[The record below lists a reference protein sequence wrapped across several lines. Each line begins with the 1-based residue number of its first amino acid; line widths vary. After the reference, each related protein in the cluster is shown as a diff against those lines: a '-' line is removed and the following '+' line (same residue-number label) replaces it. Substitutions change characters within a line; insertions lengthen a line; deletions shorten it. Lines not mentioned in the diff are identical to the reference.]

1 MAEGAQPG
9 VELRPLG
16 LGEMLD
22 RTFTLYRTHFW
33 LFCGV
38 MALPQAIRAT
48 VDVFAARAFSTMPL
62 FGPTTP
68 SDPRKVIEA
77 FQATAGSS
85 LLLGLIAFFIYGM
98 AIGATTY
105 CVSDVYQRRSVS
117 IRTVYQQVARRA
129 GALIGLFLML
139 LLVSAAIYF
148 TVVFAA
154 VFVAFF
160 AGLGVALVS
169 RVVGALLTVL
179 IIIAGAVLGAWLL
192 MRFAVALPVLLVED
206 KGVVESMS
214 RSGVLTRGNRGR
226 IFLALLVIW
235 CIVLGVTAVFT
246 MVPTAYTFF
255 SVLRGGRIPIW
266 AMVSNA
272 ILGGVAGTIT
282 GPFLA
287 ITLAVIYFDLRIR
300 KEAFDLETLMAAP
313 AATLP
318 PPEAPQAP
326 PAPLAP

>member
-1 MAEGAQPG
+1 MAEGAQPTI
-9 VELRPLG
+9 ELRPLG

-38 MALPQAIRAT
+38 MALPQAVRAT

-62 FGPTTP
+62 LGPTAP
-68 SDPRKVIEA
+68 GDPRKVIEA
-77 FQATAGSS
+77 LQATAGSS
-85 LLLGLIAFFIYGM
+85 ILLGLVAFFIYGM

-105 CVSDVYQRRSVS
+105 CVADVYQRRSVS
-117 IRTVYQQVARRA
+117 IRIVYQQVASRA

-139 LLVSAAIYF
+139 LLVCAAIYF

-154 VFVAFF
+154 VFVAIF
-160 AGLGVALVS
+160 AARGVALLSPVVS
-169 RVVGALLTVL
+169 VL
-179 IIIAGAVLGAWLL
+179 FIFVIVLAGLVLGAWLL
-192 MRFAVALPVLLVED
+192 MRFAVSLPVLLVED

-214 RSGVLTRGNRGR
+214 RSGALTRGNRGR

-246 MVPTAYTFF
+246 MIPTAYTMF
-255 SVLRGGRIPIW
+255 SVLRGGRIPLW
-266 AMVSNA
+266 AVVSNA

-300 KEAFDLETLMAAP
+300 KEAFDLEALMAAP
-313 AATLP
+313 AVASP

>member
-1 MAEGAQPG
+1 MAEAAQPTI
-9 VELRPLG
+9 ELRPLG

-48 VDVFAARAFSTMPL
+48 VDVFAARAFSTMPI
-62 FGPTTP
+62 FGPTAPT
-68 SDPRKVIEA
+68 DPRKVFEA
-77 FQATAGSS
+77 LQATAGSS
-85 LLLGLIAFFIYGM
+85 LLLGFIAFFIYGM

-105 CVSDVYQRRSVS
+105 CVADVYQKRSVS
-117 IRTVYQQVARRA
+117 IRIVYQQVAKRV
-129 GALIGLFLML
+129 GGLVGLFLML

-154 VFVAFF
+154 VFVAIFAGRGLALLSPAAGVVLIFLIVF
-160 AGLGVALVS
+160 AGLVM
-169 RVVGALLTVL
+169 
-179 IIIAGAVLGAWLL
+179 GAWLL
-192 MRFAVALPVLLVED
+192 MRFAVSLPVLLVED
-206 KGVVESMS
+206 KGVIESMS
-214 RSGVLTRGNRGR
+214 RSGTLTRGNRGR
-226 IFLALLVIW
+226 IFAALVVIW
-235 CIVLGVTAVFT
+235 FIVLGVTAVFT
-246 MVPTAYTFF
+246 MVPTAYTMF
-255 SVLRGGRIPIW
+255 SVLRGGRIPLW
-266 AMVSNA
+266 AVVSNA

-313 AATLP
+313 AADAP
-318 PPEAPQAP
+318 PAIP
-326 PAPLAP
+326 PAPLAS